1 MRIQHREDFLT
12 FSTVFLLG
20 LLLVSMGLAWLSGVE
35 PMQHVHW
42 SWRDVGIGVLSAFAM
57 TIAFASFTSVR
68 NEAEEALGQS
78 LAVCHWYDL
87 AILAIL
93 VGIIEE
99 ILFRGVLEP
108 WAARIHPMGAFIAV
122 NLFFG
127 ALHAISRLYFL
138 VATILG
144 MYLSLLAHGFDEF
157 NLLRPIVAHA
167 VYDYIGFIWIRNSFL
182 ERHSDFDFDREN
194 IDES

>member
-12 FSTVFLLG
+12 FSAIFLLG
-20 LLLVSMGLAWLSGVE
+20 LLLVSMGLAWLGDVD
-35 PMQHVHW
+35 PMLHVHW
-42 SWRDVGIGVLSAFAM
+42 SWLDLGIGVVSAFAM

-78 LAVCHWYDL
+78 LAMCRWYDL
-87 AILAIL
+87 AILATL

-108 WAARIHPMGAFIAV
+108 WAAKIDPLAALIAV

-144 MYLSLLAHGFDEF
+144 MYLSLLAHGFDDF

-182 ERHSDFDFDREN
+182 ERHPNLDQEN
-194 IDES
+194 FDES